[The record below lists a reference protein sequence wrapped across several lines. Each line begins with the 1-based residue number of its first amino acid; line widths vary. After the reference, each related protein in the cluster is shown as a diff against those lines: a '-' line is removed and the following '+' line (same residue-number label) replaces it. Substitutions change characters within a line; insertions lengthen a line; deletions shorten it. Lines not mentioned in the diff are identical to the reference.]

1 MPVEVVGAVALRK
14 ALNQYAPDLAKE
26 LTKELNAV
34 LKPVVTQARS
44 YVPMTSPMRG
54 WINDSGDGSSLNAA
68 TSMFRKGRFPA
79 YNGAEIKR
87 GIIYKSTP
95 SKPNGAGFIN
105 NVRIQNTTSVG
116 AIYETA
122 GRKNGQGQ
130 DWVGPKAGGASKGVS
145 RSINPYAGNQFISN
159 LGNLY
164 GPNRRGDHRM
174 MGRLIFRAWANT
186 QGKANASVIKA
197 IENTTAKFN
206 KRAEFV
212 DLGRAA

>member
-26 LTKELNAV
+26 LTKDLGAI
-34 LKPVVTQARS
+34 LKPVVAAARGF
-44 YVPMTSPMRG
+44 VPLTSPMSG
-54 WINDSGDGSSLNAA
+54 WAPRATDGGG
-68 TSMFRKGRFPA
+68 KFPKYDA
-79 YNGAEIKR
+79 MEIRR
-87 GIIYKSTP
+87 GITYKSTP
-95 SKPNGAGFIN
+95 SKPNGAGFVNAI
-105 NVRIQNTTSVG
+105 RIQNKSMQG

-130 DWVGPKAGGASKGVS
+130 DWVGPSAGGLSKGVS
-145 RSINPYAGNQFISN
+145 RSRNPYAGNQFISN

-164 GPNRRGDHRM
+164 GSNRRGDHRM

-206 KRAEFV
+206 RRTEIV
-212 DLGRAA
+212 DIRRAA